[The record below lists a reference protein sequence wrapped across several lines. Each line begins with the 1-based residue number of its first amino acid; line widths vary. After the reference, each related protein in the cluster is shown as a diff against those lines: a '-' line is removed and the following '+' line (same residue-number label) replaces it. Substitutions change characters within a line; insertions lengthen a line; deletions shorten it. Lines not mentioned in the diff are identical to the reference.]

1 MTPPDTISLAI
12 VLAGTS
18 AGALIDLRTR
28 RVPNALTLSLAVS
41 GLLLAAV
48 GLGPIGPAA
57 ALAGFG
63 TGLALMLPGY
73 LVGGTGA
80 GDVKLLAAAGTLL
93 GPATTIWAFGFTLIA
108 GGALALLVAAIR
120 GRFWLTCWRTVG
132 LVRTRGAN
140 AGDIHAVGEN
150 NRFAYAPAIALG
162 VLIATVTI

>member
-1 MTPPDTISLAI
+1 
-12 VLAGTS
+12 
-18 AGALIDLRTR
+18 
-28 RVPNALTLSLAVS
+28 
-41 GLLLAAV
+41 
-48 GLGPIGPAA
+48 
-57 ALAGFG
+57 
-63 TGLALMLPGY
+63 MLPGY